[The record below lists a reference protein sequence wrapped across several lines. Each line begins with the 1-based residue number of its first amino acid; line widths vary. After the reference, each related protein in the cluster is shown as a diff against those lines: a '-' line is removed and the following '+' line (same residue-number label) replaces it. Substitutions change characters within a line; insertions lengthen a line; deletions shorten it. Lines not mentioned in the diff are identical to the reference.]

1 MYVLSA
7 QQREEIRLDSIE
19 SETKAAKE
27 MVAA

>member
-1 MYVLSA
+1 MYVLFPK
-7 QQREEIRLDSIE
+7 QREFIRLDSIE